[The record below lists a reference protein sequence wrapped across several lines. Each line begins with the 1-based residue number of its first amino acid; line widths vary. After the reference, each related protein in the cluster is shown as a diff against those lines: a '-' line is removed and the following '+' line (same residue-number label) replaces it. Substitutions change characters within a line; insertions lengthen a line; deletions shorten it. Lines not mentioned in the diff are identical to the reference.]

1 MFKIEVLR
9 NYFYSII
16 SIFAQ
21 YFYPIIIIPYVLSIF
36 DPDLFGLINFY
47 ENLSRY
53 LLTLALFGIPQYA
66 IREIS
71 KSNFSE
77 KLKKFRQLFTLHFIS
92 TLLFL
97 VVYILFV
104 IFFLPDEFYNIKLIV
119 IGGLIIFSNV
129 FLVEWF
135 FIGTEKFK
143 FLSYRLVF
151 SRLILIFIIFSFV
164 KDVDDLELFFLT
176 NLIFNLLIGFF
187 SIKELIRDENFSFS
201 LDFDFFDHI
210 YPCINIFLIAF
221 FIQVYTVL
229 DVVILGF
236 FASASQVGL
245 YALASKIIKIPI
257 ALFSALT
264 PVLMPKISKNF
275 KSNDFSKIN
284 ILITSS
290 ITFSVLFSIPI
301 ICLIIVFS
309 DYIILIFS
317 NEKFLDAAIYLQILS
332 PLILIISLGNIIVMQ
347 FMMSISKEKE
357 LVSIFLITALSSI
370 ILTFILVPKFKA
382 LGTVLTLLI
391 VECIVLILAI
401 LKSKKYFHKL
411 QLDFKLFLSAFI
423 ISMILSFL
431 FNYIKSLI
439 YYELLISLVL
449 ISLFIVIYS
458 SILFLFNRQKLDYSL
473 NKLKSLNE

>member
-1 MFKIEVLR
+1 MKI
-9 NYFYSII
+9 
-16 SIFAQ
+16 
-21 YFYPIIIIPYVLSIF
+21 
-36 DPDLFGLINFY
+36 
-47 ENLSRY
+47 
-53 LLTLALFGIPQYA
+53 
-66 IREIS
+66 
-71 KSNFSE
+71 
-77 KLKKFRQLFTLHFIS
+77 
-92 TLLFL
+92 
-97 VVYILFV
+97 
-104 IFFLPDEFYNIKLIV
+104 
-119 IGGLIIFSNV
+119 
-129 FLVEWF
+129 
-135 FIGTEKFK
+135 
-143 FLSYRLVF
+143 
-151 SRLILIFIIFSFV
+151 
-164 KDVDDLELFFLT
+164 LT